1 MLRQSKSLKESIQS
15 RFKVIFV
22 DEYQDTNYSQFLFL
36 KELYLDGMYFMV
48 VGDEDQSIYSLGEL
62 ELKIFLNLKKLL
74 TMLLNFI

>member
-48 VGDEDQSIYSLGEL
+48 VGDEDQSIYSFRGARIENIL
-62 ELKIFLNLKKLL
+62 EFE
-74 TMLLNFI
+74 NF